1 MSKHDEFVKVVN
13 TLKKASPT
21 ISAQQRIGLLR
32 EAVQQHDLSVDEAS
46 KILDAS
52 GLIIGEKVNY
62 FEILGLSMEADS
74 VSQIDAAYDQHYKAS
89 LNAGA
94 RVRPDGRTEDQWRE
108 LLNAARATL
117 KDPESRQAH
126 ITELQRE
133 KDNGTLEGN
142 VLPIFKFPNG
152 AEAISIPQLADLMEE
167 NSKEAT
173 DALYR
178 GYLEQSLGRAGE
190 MHFATAARATAKEFP
205 NAPELGLKAM
215 VEILR
220 GKMAFQEGIE
230 TSMPQRLDQ
239 RMEVEKPNEASTPK
253 QLARMIER
261 NWEQAKTL
269 LYNGFMTLWFQYTMQ
284 PQFADIAKNIKT
296 RYNTDQDIGL
306 EMLVQE
312 LDPHI
317 GQPELEISHTHIDF
331 GKVDAEARK
340 TIQLEIKNV
349 GRGFLYGDVELATE
363 LPGFQVSASAIR
375 GAALL
380 TIALDARHLAVKRK
394 YEIPLAIRTNGGNPL
409 EVPITCYVDY
419 LISESIRTV
428 LISSAA
434 VATIAFVTRLIIF
447 LLEDSGWLGTHLT
460 GTHFTNWA
468 DYWQQSWTEWSD
480 RWLWI
485 NWKVYTLK
493 TPISEF
499 GFISAL
505 ASLGIGI
512 FAYWF
517 FFFRKGGIRGAPRI
531 LRRMLPAFFLFLKKG
546 IRGAPRILRR
556 MLPGFFLKKGIR

>member
-1 MSKHDEFVKVVN
+1 MSKHDEFVTVVN
-13 TLKKASPT
+13 TLKAASPT
-21 ISAQQRIGLLR
+21 ISTEQRVGLLR
-32 EAVQQHDLSVDEAS
+32 EAVQQHGLSVDEAS

-62 FEILGLSMEADS
+62 FEILGLSMEALQNGSEVDS
-74 VSQIDAAYDQHYKAS
+74 VSQIDAAHQQRYNAS
-89 LNAGA
+89 LRAGG
-94 RVRPDGRTEDQWRE
+94 RVRSDGRTEDQWRV
-108 LLNAARATL
+108 LLNHARDTL
-117 KDPESRQAH
+117 KDPQSRQAH

-133 KDNGTLEGN
+133 KDNKSLEGN
-142 VLPIFKFPNG
+142 VPPIFKFPNG
-152 AEAISIPQLADLMEE
+152 AEATSIPQLADLMAE

-205 NAPELGLKAM
+205 NDPELGLKAM

-230 TSMPQRLDQ
+230 TSMPQRLGQ
-239 RMEVEKPNEASTPK
+239 KMEVEKQNEAATPK
-253 QLARMIER
+253 QLARMIDR
-261 NWEQAKTL
+261 NWEQAKRL
-269 LYNGFMTLWFQYTMQ
+269 LYNGFMTLWFEYTIQ
-284 PQFADIAKNIKT
+284 PQFADIAKKITT

-306 EMLVQE
+306 EVLVQE

-340 TIQLEIKNV
+340 IIQLEIKNV

-375 GAALL
+375 GAARL
-380 TIALDARHLAVKRK
+380 TVALDAKHLAVKRK
-394 YEIPLAIRTNGGNPL
+394 HEIPLAIRTNGGNPL
-409 EVPITCYVDY
+409 KVPITCYVDY
-419 LISESIRTV
+419 LISESIRRV

-434 VATIAFVTRLIIF
+434 VATIALVTRLIIL

-460 GTHFTNWA
+460 GTHFTTWR

-480 RWLWI
+480 SWLWI

-493 TPISEF
+493 TPRSGF
-499 GFISAL
+499 GFIPAL

-517 FFFRKGGIRGAPRI
+517 FFFRKEGIRGSLRI
-531 LRRMLPAFFLFLKKG
+531 LRRTLPGFFFFRKKG
-546 IRGAPRILRR
+546 IR
-556 MLPGFFLKKGIR
+556 